1 MIVVIAQRTMMD
13 RAVNS
18 RLAIVEMDVARG
30 KMTARAR

>member
-18 RLAIVEMDVARG
+18 RLAILEMDVARG
-30 KMTARAR
+30 KTSARPR